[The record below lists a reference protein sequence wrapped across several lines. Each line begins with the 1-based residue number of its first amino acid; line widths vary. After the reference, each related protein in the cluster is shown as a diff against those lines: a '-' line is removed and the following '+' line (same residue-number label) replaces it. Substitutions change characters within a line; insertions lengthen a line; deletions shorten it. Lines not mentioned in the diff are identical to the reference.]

1 MRGAEFLRKHITRKR
16 IIALYAVI
24 LFFVAG
30 IFTYFHPLQFV
41 SYQLAFLNPAPQV
54 IPALQEWHG
63 SSGSFALSNSSRIV
77 VDPSYTAPLMSTAH
91 VFQGDLSNVTGY
103 RTPVI

>member
-24 LFFVAG
+24 LFFVAS
-30 IFTYFHPLQFV
+30 IFTYFHPLQFI

-63 SSGSFALSNSSRIV
+63 SSGSFALSNSARIV
-77 VDPSYTAPLMSTAH
+77 VDLSYSRLFKDTAH
-91 VFQGDLSNVTGY
+91 MFHRDQSN
-103 RTPVI
+103 